1 MSEDY
6 TKHFLSDDP
15 IELGSILF
23 TMVEPDKGHEVAYN
37 RWYERDHLYSGVMIG
52 PYSLAA
58 GRFVSTR
65 DLKGL
70 RYPSDSPIIPDPS
83 VGSYLAI
90 YFILKGHHDEWWRWG
105 RRQVKV
111 LIDADRMFDKRTH
124 IHTQL
129 YDYKGAVSRD
139 GDEGV
144 PAELALDHRF
154 PGLVVVIGRANGD
167 RDEAITKLKGRI
179 VSDVLRGSKTA
190 LCLHFAPFPMPPG
203 QPSDVAPSVDD
214 EVRFLQ
220 LFFTDVPPDEAW
232 DETFAKLDQSYGD
245 TADVIFA
252 SPFKHTV
259 PGTDTYTDQL
269 W

>member
-1 MSEDY
+1 MTEDY
-6 TKHFLSDDP
+6 TKHFLTDDP
-15 IELGSILF
+15 VELGSILF
-23 TMVEPDKGHEVAYN
+23 TMVEPNKGHEVEYN

-65 DLKGL
+65 DLKAL
-70 RYPSDSPIIPDPS
+70 RYPKDSPITPDTMT
-83 VGSYLAI
+83 GSYLAI
-90 YFILKGHHDEWWRWG
+90 YFIMARHHDEWWRWG

-111 LIDADRMFDKRTH
+111 LIDADRMFEQRTH

-129 YDYKGAVSRD
+129 YNYEGEIRRD
-139 GDEGV
+139 PDGV

-154 PGLVVVIGRANGD
+154 PGLTVVIGRASGE
-167 RDEAITKLKGRI
+167 RDAALKELTSTI
-179 VSDVLRGSKTA
+179 VPKVLAGSEVA
-190 LCLHFAPFPMPPG
+190 LCLTFTPFPMPPG
-203 QPSDVAPSVDD
+203 QPSDVPASADD
-214 EVRFLQ
+214 ESRFLQ
-220 LFFTDVPPDEAW
+220 LFFCDAAPDEVW
-232 DETFAKLDQSYGD
+232 PSTFASLNESYGD

-252 SPFKHTV
+252 SPFIHTI

>member
-1 MSEDY
+1 MSDDP
-6 TKHFLSDDP
+6 TKAFLTDDP

-23 TMVEPDKGHEVAYN
+23 TMVEPKRGHEVDYN

-65 DLKGL
+65 DLKAL
-70 RYPSDSPIIPDPS
+70 RYPDDSPITPDKQT
-83 VGSYLAI
+83 GSYLAI
-90 YFILKGHHDEWWRWG
+90 YFILARHHDEWWRWG

-111 LIDADRMFDKRTH
+111 LIDANRMFEERTH

-129 YDYKGAVSRD
+129 YNYEGEIRREPD
-139 GDEGV
+139 GV

-154 PGLVVVIGRANGD
+154 PGLAVVIGRASGSRAD
-167 RDEAITKLKGRI
+167 ALAKLRSEI
-179 VSDVLRGSKTA
+179 VPGVLAGSPAA
-190 LCLHFAPFPMPPG
+190 LCLTFTPVPMPPG
-203 QPSDVAPSVDD
+203 QPSDVPASADD
-214 EVRFLQ
+214 ESRFLQ
-220 LFFTDVPPDEAW
+220 LFFCDARPSEVW
-232 DETFAKLDQSYGD
+232 DETFAKLDERYGD

-252 SPFKHTV
+252 SPFVHTV

>member
-1 MSEDY
+1 
-6 TKHFLSDDP
+6 
-15 IELGSILF
+15 
-23 TMVEPDKGHEVAYN
+23 MVEPEKGHEVDYN

-58 GRFVSTR
+58 GRFVSTK
-65 DLKGL
+65 DLKAL
-70 RYPSDSPIIPDPS
+70 RYPADSPITPDLS

-90 YFILKGHHDEWWRWG
+90 YFILARHHDEWWRWG

-129 YDYKGAVSRD
+129 YNYLGSVSRD
-139 GDEGV
+139 GDGGV

-167 RDEAITKLKGRI
+167 REEALAKLRT
-179 VSDVLRGSKTA
+179 DVVPVMLAGSQAA
-190 LCLHFAPFPMPPG
+190 LCLTFAPFPMPPG
-203 QPSDVAPSVDD
+203 QPSDVPASSDD
-214 EVRFLQ
+214 DVRFLQ
-220 LFFTDVPPDEAW
+220 LFFTDVPPDSAW
-232 DETFAKLDQSYGD
+232 QQTFAALDDAYGD
-245 TADVIFA
+245 VADVIFA

-269 W
+269 R

>member
-6 TKHFLSDDP
+6 TKYFLTDDP
-15 IELGSILF
+15 VELGSILF
-23 TMVEPDKGHEVAYN
+23 TLVEPTKGYEVEYN

-58 GRFVSTR
+58 GRFVATR
-65 DLKGL
+65 DLKEL
-70 RYPSDSPIIPDPS
+70 RYPKDSPITPDPMT
-83 VGSYLAI
+83 GSYLAI
-90 YFILKGHHDEWWRWG
+90 YFILARHHDEWWRWG

-111 LIDADRMFDKRTH
+111 LIDADRMFEHRTH

-129 YDYKGAVSRD
+129 YNYEGETRRD
-139 GDEGV
+139 PDGV

-154 PGLVVVIGRANGD
+154 PGLVVVIGRANGG
-167 RDEAITKLKGRI
+167 RDEALSKLGAEI
-179 VSDVLRGSKTA
+179 VPEVLAGSLVA
-190 LCLHFAPFPMPPG
+190 SCLTFTPFPMPPG
-203 QPSDVAPSVDD
+203 QPSDVPASADD
-214 EVRFLQ
+214 ESRFLQ
-220 LFFTDVPPDEAW
+220 LFFCDARPDEVW
-232 DETFAKLDQSYGD
+232 EESFAKLDERYWG

-252 SPFKHTV
+252 SPFVHTF

>member
-1 MSEDY
+1 MTEDY
-6 TKHFLSDDP
+6 TKHFLTDDP

-23 TMVEPDKGHEVAYN
+23 TMVEPDKGAEVAYN

-58 GRFVSTR
+58 GRFVSTK
-65 DLKGL
+65 DLKAL
-70 RYPSDSPIIPDPS
+70 RYPSGSPITQDLS

-90 YFILKGHHDEWWRWG
+90 YFILAGHHDEWWRWG

-111 LIDADRMFDKRTH
+111 LIDAGRMFDKRTH

-129 YDYKGAVSRD
+129 YDYMGSVSRD
-139 GDEGV
+139 GDDGV

-154 PGLVVVIGRANGD
+154 PGLTVVIGRANGD
-167 RDEAITKLKGRI
+167 RDAALAKLMGEI
-179 VSDVLRGSKTA
+179 VPGVLHGSQAA

-203 QPSDVAPSVDD
+203 QPSDVPASADD
-214 EVRFLQ
+214 DVRFLQ
-220 LFFTDVPPDEAW
+220 LFFTDVPPDQAW
-232 DETFAKLDQSYGD
+232 DETFAKLDQAYGE

-252 SPFKHTV
+252 SPFKHTI

>member
-1 MSEDY
+1 MTEDP
-6 TKHFLSDDP
+6 TKAFLTDDP
-15 IELGSILF
+15 VELGSILF
-23 TMVEPDKGHEVAYN
+23 TMVEPDKGHEVDYN

-58 GRFVSTR
+58 GRFVSTK
-65 DLKGL
+65 DLKAL
-70 RYPSDSPIIPDPS
+70 RFPADTPITPDLS

-129 YDYKGAVSRD
+129 YDYAGSVSRD
-139 GDEGV
+139 ADGV

-167 RDEAITKLKGRI
+167 RDAAVSKLREEI
-179 VSDVLRGSKTA
+179 VPKVLAGSQAA
-190 LCLHFAPFPMPPG
+190 LCLMFQPFPMPPG
-203 QPSDVAPSVDD
+203 QPSDVPASADD
-214 EVRFLQ
+214 DVRFLQ

-232 DETFAKLDQSYGD
+232 SSTFAGLNESYGD
-245 TADVIFA
+245 VADVIFA

-259 PGTDTYTDQL
+259 PGTNTYTDQL